1 MDHGYAVDTNIQEQL
16 SWQTNNMGSFKIK
29 RKLGSGTYGSVFK
42 AKHISTKRSVA
53 LKFVKYN
60 RAGTK
65 SARRHNERIE
75 REIKLQSLLHHPN
88 IARLYDVIQ
97 LPDQAGMVL
106 EYVKGCDLLDYV
118 NSYGR
123 LREDEACRVF
133 RQIVSAVDYMHRNCI
148 VHRDLKLG
156 NIMLDRSGQ
165 VRIIDFGF
173 ADTFEWGKQHNT
185 FCGSPSYASPEIV
198 CSVKYTG
205 PEIDIWSMGI
215 VLYYMLTGLLPFD
228 GKTRDSVYAKIV
240 RGVFPMPTFVSSE
253 AQNLLLQMLAVNPN
267 VRISMAS
274 IIEHPWTNKYY
285 TVPVEN
291 HMPQRPAAVLYP
303 NEQTLQ
309 KMPIYRFNKA
319 DVVSALAC
327 SDMADTPIVS
337 IYHLVDESRQRKALK
352 NAHYSQQCNKTY
364 SSVSSLSQ

>member
-1 MDHGYAVDTNIQEQL
+1 IDNF
-16 SWQTNNMGSFKIK
+16 NIK

-42 AKHISTKRSVA
+42 AKHISTNRKVA

-60 RAGTK
+60 QSATK
-65 SARRHNERIE
+65 SARKHNERIE

-106 EYVKGCDLLDYV
+106 EYVKGCDLLEYV
-118 NSYGR
+118 SNYGR
-123 LREDEACRVF
+123 LREDEACRIF
-133 RQIVSAVDYMHRNCI
+133 RQIVSAVDYMHQNCI

-205 PEIDIWSMGI
+205 PEIDIWSMGV

-228 GKTRDSVYAKIV
+228 GKSRDVVYAKIIS
-240 RGVFPMPTFVSSE
+240 GVFPMPTFVSAE
-253 AQNLLLQMLAVNPN
+253 AQHLLLQMLAVNPN
-267 VRISMAS
+267 LRIPMAG
-274 IIEHPWTNKYY
+274 IIEHPWTNK
-285 TVPVEN
+285 
-291 HMPQRPAAVLYP
+291 
-303 NEQTLQ
+303 
-309 KMPIYRFNKA
+309 
-319 DVVSALAC
+319 
-327 SDMADTPIVS
+327 
-337 IYHLVDESRQRKALK
+337 
-352 NAHYSQQCNKTY
+352 
-364 SSVSSLSQ
+364 